1 MSWLFFV
8 DESGH
13 DHASCPFEVRGG
25 IAVRTG
31 RLWRLIQSLQRIET
45 DCFGCRLSDWGHEI
59 KGAKLLGPKRLR
71 HAKQAESLFSD
82 EERKKHVAAFLEK
95 GKMQKTPAKNEFA
108 AYGQACIMMAERVF
122 EELYHHEAVIIAS
135 IVPRGVRRPEGFL
148 YEDYLRKDQVFLFER
163 FFYLLEEYDTEG
175 LVIMDKVEKSADR
188 KFIGRI
194 EKYFV
199 ATWKGRERAT
209 RIVPTPFFVESDLV
223 YAIQAADICIYTINW
238 GFRRIGRMGDAGE
251 VRKELSERF
260 EDWLFRLQFKK
271 KGLEYAENR
280 LTDSY
285 GIFYVSDPY
294 TSRKKRKE
302 AKRSVQP

>member
-45 DCFGCRLSDWGHEI
+45 ECFGCRLSDWGHEI

-82 EERKKHVAAFLEK
+82 EERKKQVAAFLEK
-95 GKMQKTPAKNEFA
+95 GKMQKTPAKNEFV

-135 IVPRGVRRPEGFL
+135 IVPRGVRRPEDFL

-223 YAIQAADICIYTINW
+223 YASASTPSTGASAVSVEWATRERLERNFRKGSRT
-238 GFRRIGRMGDAGE
+238 GFSACNSK
-251 VRKELSERF
+251 RK
-260 EDWLFRLQFKK
+260 DWNTQR
-271 KGLEYAENR
+271 
-280 LTDSY
+280 TDSLTATASFTWT
-285 GIFYVSDPY
+285 IR
-294 TSRKKRKE
+294 TLHEKKRKE